1 MKNNSTNEKK
11 NTSKPGLGG
20 LVAVITAIKIMKE
33 IAACKRH

>member
-1 MKNNSTNEKK
+1 MKNNNNEKK
-11 NTSKPGLGG
+11 NSKPGLGG